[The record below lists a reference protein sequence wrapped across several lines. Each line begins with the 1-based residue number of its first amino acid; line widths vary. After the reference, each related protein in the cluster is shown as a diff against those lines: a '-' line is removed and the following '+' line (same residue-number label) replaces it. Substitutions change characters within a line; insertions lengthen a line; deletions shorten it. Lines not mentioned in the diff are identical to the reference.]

1 MESLII
7 TPRTSQEFQ
16 LITDLFSKMK
26 IKTKVLSLEEKEDYG
41 LSELMKNLD
50 KTKNVSRETIMKKL
64 RK

>member
-1 MESLII
+1 
-7 TPRTSQEFQ
+7 
-16 LITDLFSKMK
+16 MK

-50 KTKNVSRETIMKKL
+50 KTKTVSRETIMEKL